1 MDTNFIDHIRVFCAS
16 GAGGNGSAHLHR
28 AKFNPKGGP
37 DGGDGGRGGHV
48 IVRADS
54 RLWTLIHLK
63 FTKHIRAEAGENG
76 GQFTRTGKSSEDVYI
91 DVPVGTVVKDATNG
105 KVLFELM
112 KNGQEQILCEGGA
125 GGLGNVNFKSA
136 TNRTPKEFTYG
147 EPGQEGWFEFELK
160 ILADVGMVGLPNAGK
175 STLLSVLSAARP
187 KIADYP
193 FTTLIPQLGLVC
205 YRGKQS
211 FALADIPGIIEG
223 AHKGKGL
230 GIRFLRHIE
239 RNSVLLFMIS
249 CEDNVGETYRTLM
262 KELELY
268 NPELLEKK
276 RVVAITKCDI
286 PDQTSFN
293 TKEIRRALPP
303 GLPIVFISSVSG
315 SGLNTLKDELW
326 KALNERN

>member
-28 AKFNPKGGP
+28 AKYIPKGGP
-37 DGGDGGRGGHV
+37 DGGDGGRGGHI

-63 FTKHIRAEAGENG
+63 FSKHIRAEAGENG
-76 GQFTRTGKSSEDVYI
+76 SKNTRTGKSGADVYV
-91 DVPVGTVVKDATNG
+91 DVPVGTVVKDSETG
-105 KVLFELM
+105 KVLFELV
-112 KNGQEQILCEGGA
+112 KNGQQQILCKGGA
-125 GGLGNVNFKSA
+125 GGLGNDNFKSP

-147 EPGQEGWFEFELK
+147 EPGEEGWFIFELK
-160 ILADVGMVGLPNAGK
+160 ILADVGLVGLPNAGK
-175 STLLSVLSAARP
+175 STLLSVMSAAKP

-193 FTTLIPQLGLVC
+193 FTTLTPQLGIVC

-211 FALADIPGIIEG
+211 FAMADIPGIIRG
-223 AHKGKGL
+223 AHEGKGL

-249 CEDNVGETYRTLM
+249 CEDNVGETYRTLL
-262 KELELY
+262 KELQEY
-268 NPELLEKK
+268 NPELLDKR
-276 RVVAITKCDI
+276 RVVAITKCDL
-286 PDQTSFN
+286 PDLSDFN
-293 TKEIRRALPP
+293 TKEIRRTLPP

-326 KALNERN
+326 KALNER